1 MKNKIRK
8 FFKNLKELLLF
19 NLGDIFNYMPVRI
32 GPFDP
37 LNLIF
42 QIMNVL
48 MKNGQIS
55 GEEAKEIIRRSLP
68 KEMPDEEKE
77 KLINL
82 LIVKVDSP
90 KQNGK
95 K

>member
-1 MKNKIRK
+1 
-8 FFKNLKELLLF
+8 
-19 NLGDIFNYMPVRI
+19 
-32 GPFDP
+32 
-37 LNLIF
+37 
-42 QIMNVL
+42 MNVL